1 MEFIIALPT
10 TGSGSPV
17 RKAGIE
23 VKMERVLKILM
34 ERDDLSRDEARKQI
48 ADFEIE
54 LEEAIMSGD
63 ICECEELLNLHFGL
77 EPDFLTDFLL

>member
-1 MEFIIALPT
+1 
-10 TGSGSPV
+10 
-17 RKAGIE
+17 
-23 VKMERVLKILM
+23 M
-34 ERDDLSRDEARKQI
+34 ERDDMSRGDAMELI
-48 ADFEIE
+48 ENFVEE